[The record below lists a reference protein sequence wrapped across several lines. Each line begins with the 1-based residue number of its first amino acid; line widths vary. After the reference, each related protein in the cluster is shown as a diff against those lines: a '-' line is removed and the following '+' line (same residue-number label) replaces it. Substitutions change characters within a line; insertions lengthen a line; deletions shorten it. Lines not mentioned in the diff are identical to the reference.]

1 MKMKSLLRRHETTE
15 TTLARG
21 AGGVNALDRT
31 DRNRLLK
38 TYYPLVKS
46 VVQGMLSRLPSC
58 ADADELESV
67 GVQGLVAAVEKYDYS
82 QEHTFK
88 GYVVLR
94 IRGAILDELRRLDAL
109 PRTRRMKVRKLKQT
123 VEILEQR
130 LGRVPTDLEL
140 ADELHMNSDE
150 FYRFQE
156 KAQPIVL
163 ISLDGTASEEN
174 ESINLHEII
183 PNENDVTCLD
193 KIQKEE
199 LMETLLEVI
208 GDLPERHQQV
218 VQLYYY
224 QQNRLVDI
232 AQHLGVSEA
241 RVCQIHSQAIKQM
254 RKSIELVV

>member
-21 AGGVNALDRT
+21 AGGAKALDSN
-31 DRNRLLK
+31 DRNQLLC
-38 TYYPLVKS
+38 TYYPMVKS
-46 VVQGMLSRLPSC
+46 VVQGMLNRLPSC

-67 GVQGLVAAVEKYDYS
+67 GVQGLVAAVEKYDHS

-94 IRGAILDELRRLDAL
+94 IRGAILDELRRMDAL
-109 PRTRRMKVRKLKQT
+109 PRTRRSKVRKLKQT
-123 VEILEQR
+123 VEMLEQR
-130 LGRVPTDLEL
+130 LGRAPTDLEL
-140 ADELHMNSDE
+140 ADELHMSSDE

-156 KAQPIVL
+156 KAQPIVI
-163 ISLDGTASEEN
+163 ISLDGNADDDD

-183 PNENDVTCLD
+183 PNENEVTCLD
-193 KIQKEE
+193 KMQKDE
-199 LMETLLEVI
+199 LMKTLLEVI
-208 GDLPERHQQV
+208 GDLPERHRQV
-218 VQLYYY
+218 VHLYYY

-254 RKSIELVV
+254 RKSIELAV